1 MEKVRTC
8 THATCDGPCRR
19 PVKNPTPKN
28 AKRKPYPNHLK
39 NPSIKMNK
47 INGQSI
53 VVCQGAGM
61 LNQLNAAQVA
71 HMEKIRQFWLDYI
84 FSCKKSLDP
93 EKAKASIDWLYKF
106 CGLQSPVVVFVD
118 SPMACQYAVAYCKA
132 YVTLF
137 QKNFENL
144 LAQPAPGSK
153 GKKNKVSQVVSQV
166 RSRVESQV
174 ESQLASQL
182 ASQVRSQVESQ
193 VESQVWSQVWS
204 QVRSQMWSQVESQVE
219 SQVVSQV
226 WSQVRSQ
233 VESQV
238 ESQVWSQVRSQV
250 ESQVWSQV
258 WSQKIQYEPFA
269 GYGSISDY
277 GWVSFYDFFAEI
289 GVVKNSDFEQFKS
302 LLLSGIYDMIQL
314 DGFCIVSNLPT
325 KILRDE
331 AGRLHNLNGPAIE
344 FKDGYAQYYIHGR
357 AIDDDIFNRAVS
369 GQLTREEFISEKN
382 DEIRSA
388 YFELLGSE
396 RLMTLL
402 GAELIDSCQIVHK
415 NGEVE
420 TIEYYRTKEKL
431 NLYRDEPYAW
441 RKVICPS
448 TGTTYFTPTNPRL
461 KNAMEVAKF
470 HRPEWVPTS
479 IDYSWYSRS

>member
-1 MEKVRTC
+1 
-8 THATCDGPCRR
+8 
-19 PVKNPTPKN
+19 
-28 AKRKPYPNHLK
+28 
-39 NPSIKMNK
+39 MNK

>member
-1 MEKVRTC
+1 
-8 THATCDGPCRR
+8 
-19 PVKNPTPKN
+19 
-28 AKRKPYPNHLK
+28 
-39 NPSIKMNK
+39 
-47 INGQSI
+47 
-53 VVCQGAGM
+53 
-61 LNQLNAAQVA
+61 
-71 HMEKIRQFWLDYI
+71 
-84 FSCKKSLDP
+84 
-93 EKAKASIDWLYKF
+93 
-106 CGLQSPVVVFVD
+106 
-118 SPMACQYAVAYCKA
+118 
-132 YVTLF
+132 
-137 QKNFENL
+137 
-144 LAQPAPGSK
+144 
-153 GKKNKVSQVVSQV
+153 VSQVVSQV
-166 RSRVESQV
+166 MSRV